1 MKGKD
6 LAALQAKL
14 NSLLSHEKELRLKG
28 YSFIAGVDEAGRGPL
43 AGPVVASAVILPE
56 HISLY
61 GLDDSKKLSAS
72 KRETLALQ
80 IKKAAVAWSVS
91 LATVCEIKWI
101 NKDKFLPDCADIS
114 ADCITKEQLEKL
126 YWWMLY
132 EEPDRA
138 NQDQPRDK
146 AISGYLPSYMR
157 LLNNPDTEPSR
168 MLRYIE
174 SRKKLSWLEVKS
186 HLNETYR
193 YSLLS
198 GSLGASLIALEVLGC
213 ISIDGIGDSKIISF
227 KKHYH

>member
-61 GLDDSKKLSAS
+61 GLDDSKKLSAA

-101 NKDKFLPDCADIS
+101 NIHWASVLAMKRAVKSLDVAPDYVLIDGR
-114 ADCITKEQLEKL
+114 T
-126 YWWMLY
+126 
-132 EEPDRA
+132 
-138 NQDQPRDK
+138 
-146 AISGYLPSYMR
+146 
-157 LLNNPDTEPSR
+157 
-168 MLRYIE
+168 YIE
-174 SRKKLSWLEVKS
+174 ELQFPQQVLVGGDGLSASIAAASILAKVARD
-186 HLNETYR
+186 HLMQVYHQIYPEYGFNSNKGYPTAAH
-193 YSLLS
+193 LKNLS
-198 GSLGASLIALEVLGC
+198 SLGPSPIHRTEFAPVKKILKAVNA
-213 ISIDGIGDSKIISF
+213 GD
-227 KKHYH
+227 